1 MKKWKLLPKMAL
13 KGILTNGMVYFPY
26 MIAAIFSVFV
36 HFVFTSILHNDLISI
51 LPYHAYAWMMLEL
64 GKGLL
69 QIILLAFLFYAGSF
83 VVKRRKK
90 EVGLYSLLG
99 LEKKHIGM
107 MLFLEN
113 LMLYIVSL
121 FGGVL
126 FGTMLSKLL
135 FVLLLRLCGA
145 PLNIDFTFTLSAFL
159 ETAKYFAGVFAII
172 LVNQL
177 WEVGKSRPT
186 ELLSG
191 AKKGEKEPKF
201 LALWSLVGVLV
212 LGGGY
217 FFAISAQA
225 DDMILISFFVAVFL
239 VIIGTYFVFTSGS
252 VWFLKNIRKNK
263 KAYYKAENFITI
275 SGMYYRMK
283 KNAAGLVNI
292 CIFSTMVLVT
302 LICTVFV
309 SLDLE
314 NAATCLHPY
323 DVRMNFTVKD
333 SVDDELIEKEVQELA
348 DKYALTVQRADLFD
362 FISFSCAREGNRF
375 VPAKEKRYDKRNC
388 DVVMMTLSSYEKI
401 SGDKEALSGDEILI
415 YADTAGFKEDTFSFM
430 GIDGTVKKEV
440 QELYPY
446 PKADKKLNARYALIV
461 PDEVA
466 LELYAGEW
474 AKQNGVEEID
484 SFIENNR
491 YKRVAISLDGEEA
504 SRTAFVEELAV
515 WGQQQNGYLA
525 HYNGMENREFVYAEY
540 GSLIFIGIIFGIA
553 FLLCLIIIM
562 YYKQISEG
570 YEDEG
575 SFAIM
580 QKVGMSE
587 EEIKGTIRKQ
597 IFLVF
602 GLPLF
607 FALAHTF
614 AGMFMVEKLMIIIS
628 FYHVTLLKKCAVGTS
643 ACFAL
648 VYAVSYWKTARTYY
662 RIVRYR

>member
-1 MKKWKLLPKMAL
+1 M
-13 KGILTNGMVYFPY
+13 
-26 MIAAIFSVFV
+26 
-36 HFVFTSILHNDLISI
+36 
-51 LPYHAYAWMMLEL
+51 
-64 GKGLL
+64 
-69 QIILLAFLFYAGSF
+69 
-83 VVKRRKK
+83 
-90 EVGLYSLLG
+90 
-99 LEKKHIGM
+99 
-107 MLFLEN
+107 
-113 LMLYIVSL
+113 
-121 FGGVL
+121 
-126 FGTMLSKLL
+126 
-135 FVLLLRLCGA
+135 
-145 PLNIDFTFTLSAFL
+145 
-159 ETAKYFAGVFAII
+159 
-172 LVNQL
+172 
-177 WEVGKSRPT
+177 
-186 ELLSG
+186 
-191 AKKGEKEPKF
+191 
-201 LALWSLVGVLV
+201 
-212 LGGGY
+212 
-217 FFAISAQA
+217 
-225 DDMILISFFVAVFL
+225 
-239 VIIGTYFVFTSGS
+239 
-252 VWFLKNIRKNK
+252 
-263 KAYYKAENFITI
+263 
-275 SGMYYRMK
+275 
-283 KNAAGLVNI
+283 
-292 CIFSTMVLVT
+292 
-302 LICTVFV
+302 
-309 SLDLE
+309 
-314 NAATCLHPY
+314 
-323 DVRMNFTVKD
+323 
-333 SVDDELIEKEVQELA
+333 
-348 DKYALTVQRADLFD
+348 
-362 FISFSCAREGNRF
+362 
-375 VPAKEKRYDKRNC
+375 PAKEKRYDKRNC